1 MFINPEKNNLLNTNN
16 LIAETQKKKK
26 KMIEKETGLS
36 NSKKAIAFTKNGT

>member
-16 LIAETQKKKK
+16 LIAEIQKKK

-36 NSKKAIAFTKNGT
+36 NSKKAIAFTKNGS